1 MNISET
7 RIATYNWGAAY
18 LINDHLNV
26 VVDKG
31 SRMNKAE
38 VIATAKLAGLTITK
52 TLTSL
57 NTFGWKSYKYAT
69 QAVKA

>member
-1 MNISET
+1 MNIAES

-18 LINDHLNV
+18 LVNDELNV

-38 VIATAKLAGLTITK
+38 LINTAKSLGLAIVKTIT
-52 TLTSL
+52 SV
-57 NTFGWKSYKYAT
+57 NTFGFKVYKYET
-69 QAVKA
+69 KAVA

>member
-1 MNISET
+1 MNVSEA
-7 RIATYNWGAAY
+7 RIATFTWGAAY

-38 VIATAKLAGLTITK
+38 LTEVAKANGLAILK
-52 TLTSL
+52 TVKSL
-57 NTFGWKSYKYAT
+57 NQFGWKSYSYSIK
-69 QAVKA
+69 AVA

>member
-1 MNISET
+1 MNIAES

-18 LINDHLNV
+18 LIDNHLNV

-38 VIATAKLAGLTITK
+38 LIATTKVHGVAITSLIK
-52 TLTSL
+52 KL
-57 NTFGWKSYKYAT
+57 NTFGWKSYSYEIKVTA
-69 QAVKA
+69 